1 MKSMRCC
8 TVQKIRYLLAT
19 DLDGTFVGDEA
30 GLRELLD
37 YYDSLPE
44 RVALA
49 YVTGRHRVSAMDL
62 IRGEGLP
69 VPDILVTDVGTSVF
83 AGPALAEDLGW
94 KHRMSENWNPQAVL
108 RIAEGIPGI
117 RLQDLPDTRRVS
129 FDADGGEPAE
139 KLRSALSAE
148 SIPHTFV
155 FSSGR
160 DVDILPEGGGKGEA
174 LRYVIGK
181 FAEER
186 ARVLVAGD
194 SGNDL
199 DMLMLGYPSVI
210 VSNAR
215 PELLEAEDHETLF
228 RASRPCAGG
237 ILEAWMHFHGNTA
250 DISG

>member
-1 MKSMRCC
+1 M
-8 TVQKIRYLLAT
+8 QKIRYLLAT
-19 DLDGTFVGDEA
+19 DLDGTFVGDEE

-37 YYDSLPE
+37 YYDSLSD

-49 YVTGRHRVSAMDL
+49 YVTGRHRASAMKL
-62 IRGEGLP
+62 IREERLP
-69 VPDILVTDVGTSVF
+69 VPDILITDVGASIYS
-83 AGPALAEDLGW
+83 GPDLAEDLGW
-94 KHRMSENWNPQAVL
+94 TNRMTENWDPQGV
-108 RIAEGIPGI
+108 RRVAEGIPDL
-117 RLQDLPDTRRVS
+117 RQQDLPDTKRVS
-129 FDADGGEPAE
+129 FFAGGAEPAE
-139 KLRSALSAE
+139 KLMEALSSE
-148 SIPHTFV
+148 GIPHTFV

-181 FAEER
+181 FEEAD
-186 ARVLVAGD
+186 ARILVAGD

-215 PELLEAEDHETLF
+215 PELLEAEGHDALF
-228 RASRPCAGG
+228 RATRPCAGG

-250 DISG
+250 GLKG

>member
-1 MKSMRCC
+1 MKSTRCC

-19 DLDGTFVGDEA
+19 DLDGTFVGDEE

-37 YYDSLPE
+37 YYDFLPE

-49 YVTGRHRVSAMDL
+49 YVTGRHRASAMEL
-62 IRGEGLP
+62 IREERLP
-69 VPDILVTDVGTSVF
+69 VPDILITDVGTSVYS
-83 AGPALAEDLGW
+83 GPDLGEDPGW
-94 KHRMSENWNPQAVL
+94 KRRMTENWDPQGVR
-108 RIAEGIPGI
+108 RIAEGIPGLG
-117 RLQDLPDTRRVS
+117 LQDLPDTRRVS
-129 FDADGGEPAE
+129 FFSEGAEPAA
-139 KLRSALSAE
+139 KLKKVLSSE
-148 SIPHTFV
+148 GIPHTFI

-181 FAEER
+181 FAELD
-186 ARVLVAGD
+186 ARILVAGD

-215 PELLEAEDHETLF
+215 PELLEAEGHDALF
-228 RASRPCAGG
+228 RATRPCAGG
-237 ILEAWMHFHGNTA
+237 ILEAWMHFYGNTA
-250 DISG
+250 GIKG

>member
-1 MKSMRCC
+1 M
-8 TVQKIRYLLAT
+8 QKIRYLLAT

-37 YYDSLPE
+37 YYDSLPD
-44 RVALA
+44 RIGLA
-49 YVTGRHRVSAMDL
+49 YVTGRHRASAMEL
-62 IRGEGLP
+62 ISEERLP

-83 AGPALAEDLGW
+83 AGPELVEDFEW
-94 KHRMSENWNPQAVL
+94 KRHMTENWDPSAIR
-108 RIAEGIPGI
+108 RIAGKIPGL

-129 FDADGGEPAE
+129 FFSDGAAPAE
-139 KLRSALSAE
+139 RLKEALSAE
-148 SIPHTFV
+148 GVPHTFV

-160 DVDILPEGGGKGEA
+160 DVDILPDGGGKGEA

-181 FAEER
+181 FTEED
-186 ARVLVAGD
+186 AGILVAGD

-215 PELLEAEDHETLF
+215 PELLEAEGHDALF
-228 RASRPCAGG
+228 RATRPCAGG
-237 ILEAWMHFHGNTA
+237 ILEAWMHFHGDA
-250 DISG
+250 ASIKG

>member
-1 MKSMRCC
+1 
-8 TVQKIRYLLAT
+8 VQKIRYLLAT

-37 YYDSLPE
+37 YYDSLPDS
-44 RVALA
+44 VSLA
-49 YVTGRHRVSAMDL
+49 YVTGRHRASAMEL
-62 IRGEGLP
+62 IREERLP
-69 VPDILVTDVGTSVF
+69 APDILITDVGTSVF
-83 AGPALAEDLGW
+83 AGPELEEDPGW
-94 KHRMSENWNPQAVL
+94 KRRMTDNWDPRAVR
-108 RIAEGIPGI
+108 RIAGKVPGL

-129 FDADGGEPAE
+129 FFSEGGEPAG
-139 KLRSALSAE
+139 KLMEALSSE
-148 SIPHTFV
+148 GIPHTFV

-181 FAEER
+181 FAE
-186 ARVLVAGD
+186 ADASILVAGD

-215 PELLEAEDHETLF
+215 PELLEAEGHDALF
-228 RASRPCAGG
+228 RATRPCAGG
-237 ILEAWMHFHGNTA
+237 ILEAWMHFYGNTA
-250 DISG
+250 DIKG

>member
-1 MKSMRCC
+1 M
-8 TVQKIRYLLAT
+8 QKIRYLLAT

-49 YVTGRHRVSAMDL
+49 YVTGRHRASAMDL

-69 VPDILVTDVGTSVF
+69 LPDILVTDVGTSVF
-83 AGPALAEDLGW
+83 AGPELVEDLGW
-94 KHRMSENWNPQAVL
+94 KQRMTENWDPQAVL
-108 RIAEGIPGI
+108 RTAGGVPGI
-117 RLQDLPDTRRVS
+117 RLQELPDTRRVS
-129 FDADGGEPAE
+129 FYSDGGEPAE
-139 KLRSALSAE
+139 KLKYALSAE
-148 SIPHTFV
+148 GIPHTFV

-160 DVDILPEGGGKGEA
+160 DVDILPENGGKGAA

-181 FAEER
+181 FAEEN
-186 ARVLVAGD
+186 ACVLVAGD

-215 PELLEAEDHETLF
+215 PELLEAENHETLF
-228 RASRPCAGG
+228 RATRPCAGG
-237 ILEAWMHFHGNTA
+237 ILEAWMHFHGSAA
-250 DISG
+250 DIKG